1 MEKIFGI
8 ALVGLMV
15 LAMLS
20 SLPGTVNADKCV
32 PIDETKLNDDEKKP
46 FPLVKKY
53 AEEQGVSP
61 ALLMAII
68 KQESSFDPNKAG
80 DGGLAIGYMQ
90 VHWDAAYDAGY
101 RSSRDTFED
110 YSEESKNLAREDW
123 PTDGFDTDTN
133 IKYGCGYLKI
143 CYDKH
148 KDSSVYNNPFK
159 NAVSAYREG
168 WPHGPDKENEWYV
181 NPVFQN
187 YEIYGECPGDQWC
200 EEGECVPE
208 ASTLVLFAV
217 GLLSL
222 VGYLGFR
229 RKED

>member
-1 MEKIFGI
+1 MIPEASNLLDKAERSLRNVDHMVYITYPLIKENKLLKLMLEQLYEI
-8 ALVGLMV
+8 ANCI
-15 LAMLS
+15 
-20 SLPGTVNADKCV
+20 VNAILKYEYAYKRIQLYTDSSQNF
-32 PIDETKLNDDEKKP
+32 ETFKRCAPRFDISSQEVDNLKT
-46 FPLVKKY
+46 
-53 AEEQGVSP
+53 
-61 ALLMAII
+61 LLT
-68 KQESSFDPNKAG
+68 
-80 DGGLAIGYMQ
+80 LMQ
-90 VHWDAAYDAGY
+90 
-101 RSSRDTFED
+101 
-110 YSEESKNLAREDW
+110 
-123 PTDGFDTDTN
+123 
-133 IKYGCGYLKI
+133 
-143 CYDKH
+143 KH

-187 YEIYGECPGDQWC
+187 YEIYGECPEDQWC